1 MTTTT
6 TLGPTTHLVK
16 SISVLPGGAH
26 ARESV
31 ISPRALAFIGP
42 RRVARHQHKVGGA
55 RIPKNAWSG
64 NEMKT
69 YGGCRWCCF
78 QLFHGS
84 QQATSICHSDQIIK
98 TSVLVPQSCHQQLRD
113 SPPLNFRLFLHH
125 CHLLN
130 CDTTLDN
137 WWKKSDGWI
146 CFVLTSRQAMMDR
159 ECSVRLGP
167 TFLLMGLIYFR

>member
-42 RRVARHQHKVGGA
+42 RRVARHQHK
-55 RIPKNAWSG
+55 
-64 NEMKT
+64 
-69 YGGCRWCCF
+69 
-78 QLFHGS
+78 LFHGS